1 VGSDTAGAGGAPA
14 SGPAASSGS
23 AAERASVAA
32 GAAPVAASLPQR
44 IGVVT
49 HYYPHVHAC
58 VVAMEEGELRV
69 GDTVHIRGHTTD
81 YYQRVDRIELD
92 HRELDAAMPGQA
104 VGLHVAQR
112 VREHDVVYR
121 LSR

>member
-1 VGSDTAGAGGAPA
+1 
-14 SGPAASSGS
+14 
-23 AAERASVAA
+23 
-32 GAAPVAASLPQR
+32 
-44 IGVVT
+44 
-49 HYYPHVHAC
+49 
-58 VVAMEEGELRV
+58 MEEGELRT